1 MRANKTVALAALAV
15 ALVLVGCLSRVAD
28 VGTLTCAEMQEGC
41 EFQDHVLTVA
51 PSGTVCPTWNVQ
63 TAHYD
68 PTGQPD
74 DTYGVEDYEVAK
86 VLLNASQNDKPA
98 KMWYRGVGIVH
109 LKCESDH
116 KFIIYRAELV
126 G

>member
-1 MRANKTVALAALAV
+1 MNKTTMTMVVVVVLLLA
-15 ALVLVGCLSRVAD
+15 GCASRVAD
-28 VGTLTCAEMQEGC
+28 VGTLTCAEQQEGC
-41 EFQDHVLTVA
+41 EFQDHVMNVWQ
-51 PSGTVCPTWNVQ
+51 SGTVCPTWSAQ

-68 PTGQPD
+68 PVGQPD
-74 DTYGVEDYEVAK
+74 DTYGVDDYEVAK
-86 VLLNASQNDKPA
+86 VLMNASQNDKPA

-126 G
+126 N